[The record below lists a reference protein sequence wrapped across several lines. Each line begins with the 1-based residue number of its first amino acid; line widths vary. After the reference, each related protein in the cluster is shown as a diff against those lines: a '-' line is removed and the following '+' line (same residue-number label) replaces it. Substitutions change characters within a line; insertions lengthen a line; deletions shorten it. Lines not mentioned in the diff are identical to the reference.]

1 MNFRPALK
9 SAACTSFVL
18 CAVVTAPAATIS
30 ATYTYSVT
38 ASGDP
43 TSGPLMGNG
52 SGSITP
58 LGAMTWRD
66 VANVNL
72 ATGAVTG
79 TFTATFA
86 NGTIFGDLL
95 EQADLSA
102 PPTAVPIAQTL
113 VVTGGTGAFLWYN
126 GRLTGGG
133 VANLVSGAP
142 STNTG
147 AGTLNTTPEP
157 AAIALLPIGLLCL
170 VAYRK
175 LSAQWLNA

>member
-1 MNFRPALK
+1 ML
-9 SAACTSFVL
+9 FVL
-18 CAVVTAPAATIS
+18 CAVVTAQAATIN
-30 ATYTYSVT
+30 ATYSYSVT
-38 ASGDP
+38 ATGDP

-52 SGSITP
+52 NGSIIP

-72 ATGAVTG
+72 VTGAVNG

-86 NGTIFGDLL
+86 NGTLFGDLL

-133 VANLVSGAP
+133 IANLASGEP

-147 AGTLNTTPEP
+147 SGTLNTTPEP
-157 AAIALLPIGLLCL
+157 GAVALLPMGLLCL
-170 VAYRK
+170 IAYRK
-175 LSAQWLNA
+175 FSAQRLNA

>member
-1 MNFRPALK
+1 MNFRNVAT
-9 SAACTSFVL
+9 SATCMLFVL
-18 CAVVTAPAATIS
+18 YAVGTCRAETIN

-38 ASGDP
+38 ATGDP
-43 TSGPLMGNG
+43 TSGPLTGNG
-52 SGSITP
+52 SGSINP

-79 TFTATFA
+79 TFTATFS
-86 NGTIFGDLL
+86 NGTLFGNLL

-126 GRLTGGG
+126 GQLTGGG

-157 AAIALLPIGLLCL
+157 ASLLLAAPALAGLWLMR
-170 VAYRK
+170 RK
-175 LSAQWLNA
+175 KAA